1 MDTASFPPPQSVDEV
16 AQLVKRLYQPGNPQ
30 VITSIQ
36 AQLQTLQRSNDGWQL
51 ADALLGYEDVNI
63 RFFGALTFT
72 VKLNNDGAS
81 LDEENAHAVLQRLIH
96 WLVRLVNQGESPM
109 VIRKLCSTLV
119 TFFTRAPIRWQRP
132 LYHLLCSFRHG
143 DALSSE
149 EVTTIDVHSSQL
161 IPALSSAQL
170 ISLYTFSSTLADEI
184 GKIEFSYPS
193 QAGLHV
199 QMEREVVD
207 ASMLMRHGLQPSG
220 DQKLRGE
227 ALRCFLT
234 WATYAQ
240 PIWPTKR
247 DALQHLQDL
256 LEPAIQCLL
265 LDDADVDALD
275 VFIDLLESYTSFF
288 QQHHLDALASIIRS
302 HFGPQLEESLREQ
315 GGVYNPAGQ
324 LIVSYAI
331 AVIEDI
337 VEKPD
342 EDDELSTITIEFW
355 NTYIEYVNDELF
367 SQEAH
372 DTAPDWLP
380 SAKSVTSEIT
390 TLLWKKMF
398 TPPGEVTQQWGDA
411 EKEAFRSFRT
421 DATDLLVS
429 VYLFLTSDML
439 QQLVQLALEALQQGH
454 WRALEAA
461 MLCLNAIS
469 DNVIEDH
476 MSDDSLAPLFTSGL
490 FSTLG
495 DFAQKIPTQTRRTG
509 IDMLGNYGP
518 YIERH
523 PESLPDAVRFLFASL
538 ETAAFANIAA
548 KSIALLCSTCR
559 HNLTGELDGFLA
571 QYHRFLG
578 GPTSDPYT
586 KEKVIG
592 GVAAIIQALT
602 PESAKVG
609 PLLALLENVERDVS
623 FAKETIASNGDVE
636 LAQLT
641 AVTALQCLASIGKA
655 LQVPDEVPID
665 LYDDDDAGN
674 NEKTNFW
681 ISEQGKAVQDRITG
695 CFSILEIL
703 GNDGEAIDAACQVLK
718 AGYTE
723 TAPGPFVLP
732 PSITVRFLQQCS
744 ATTPQLES
752 VLSTACTLIHQHSQQ
767 GSDRIEAEV
776 QAIYQ
781 QVASFAQA
789 LGQPGADPGVGHN
802 IIDVFS
808 RLFPRY
814 AEVLLDSAS
823 NEIDL
828 VIHFT
833 LQAIEG
839 PDPLPKRSA
848 ADFWAKLIRASGPA
862 NTTVKVT
869 PEVGAK
875 ALQVTNAHGANFT
888 QALIRQI
895 GGMGARSELD
905 YLSEPLRAL
914 YSALPGQAKIWVE
927 ASLWSEHFP
936 PVVQGV
942 GDAEKRRFLSQC
954 GVLRGGSKTK
964 EIVKEFYIACR
975 GLVSSYV

>member
-1 MDTASFPPPQSVDEV
+1 
-16 AQLVKRLYQPGNPQ
+16 
-30 VITSIQ
+30 
-36 AQLQTLQRSNDGWQL
+36 
-51 ADALLGYEDVNI
+51 
-63 RFFGALTFT
+63 
-72 VKLNNDGAS
+72 
-81 LDEENAHAVLQRLIH
+81 
-96 WLVRLVNQGESPM
+96 M
-109 VIRKLCSTLV
+109 VVRKLCSTLV
-119 TFFTRAPIRWQRP
+119 TFFTRAPLRWQKP

-143 DALSSE
+143 DALSSDE
-149 EVTTIDVHSSQL
+149 MTSINMPSSEL
-161 IPALSSAQL
+161 IPALSITQL
-170 ISLYTFSSTLADEI
+170 LSLYTFSSTLADEI

-199 QMEREVVD
+199 QMEKEVID
-207 ASMLMRHGLQPSG
+207 ASILMRHGLQSG
-220 DQKLRGE
+220 ADQKLRGE

-234 WATYAQ
+234 WANYAQ
-240 PIWPTKR
+240 PIWPTKP
-247 DALQHLQDL
+247 DTLQYLQDL

-265 LDDADVDALD
+265 LDDADADALD

-288 QQHHLDALASIIRS
+288 QRHHLDALASIIRS

-315 GGVYNPAGQ
+315 GAVYNPAGQ
-324 LIVSYAI
+324 LVVSYAI

-342 EDDELSTITIEFW
+342 GERAQVTLPLLAAILKAPGHPGEDDELSTITIEFW

-372 DTAPDWLP
+372 DNAPDWLP
-380 SAKSVTSEIT
+380 SAKSITSEIT
-390 TLLWKKMF
+390 TLLWRKMF

-411 EKEAFRSFRT
+411 EKDAFRSFRT

-429 VYLFLTSDML
+429 MYLFLTSDML
-439 QQLVQLALEALQQGH
+439 QQLVQLALEALQQQQ

-461 MLCLNAIS
+461 MLCLNALA
-469 DNVIEDH
+469 DNVLEDQ
-476 MSDDSLAPLFTSGL
+476 MSDDYLAPLFTSGL
-490 FSTLG
+490 FRTMG
-495 DFAQKIPTQTRRTG
+495 DFTQKIPTQTRRTG

-538 ETAAFANIAA
+538 ETAAFANISA

-592 GVAAIIQALT
+592 GVAAIIQALS
-602 PESAKVG
+602 PESAKVA
-609 PLLALLENVERDVS
+609 PLSALLENVERDVA
-623 FAKETIASNGDVE
+623 FAKETMAAGGDVE

-641 AVTALQCLASIGKA
+641 GVTALQCLASVGKA
-655 LQVPDEVPID
+655 LQVPDDVPID
-665 LYDDDDAGN
+665 LYDDDDN
-674 NEKTNFW
+674 NQNEKANFW
-681 ISEQGKAVQDRITG
+681 ISEEGSTVQNRITG

-732 PSITVRFLQQCS
+732 PSITVSFLQQCS
-744 ATTPQLES
+744 ATTPRLES
-752 VLSTACTLIHQHSQQ
+752 VLSTSITLIHQHSQQ
-767 GSDRIEAEV
+767 GSVRIDAEV

-781 QVASFAQA
+781 QVASFAQT
-789 LGQPGADPGVGHN
+789 LGSPGTDPGVGQN
-802 IIDVFS
+802 IVDVFS

-814 AEVLLDSAS
+814 ADILLDSTS
-823 NEIDL
+823 DQINL
-828 VIHFT
+828 VMHFT

-848 ADFWAKLIRASGPA
+848 ADFWTKLIRASGPA
-862 NTTVKVT
+862 NTTVRVT
-869 PEVGAK
+869 PEVAAK
-875 ALQVTNAHGANFT
+875 ALQLTNAYGANFT

-905 YLSEPLRAL
+905 HLSEPLRAL
-914 YSALPGQAKIWVE
+914 YSALPAQAKVWVE

-942 GDAEKRRFLSQC
+942 GDAEKRRFMSQC
-954 GVLRGGSKTK
+954 GVLRGGAKTK
-964 EIVKEFYIACR
+964 EVVKEFYIACR